1 MVIFVRDLYCQIVG
15 LFTNHTLEMIFHD
28 YHMHACMQEFIAYK
42 IVYSETRK
50 LFVTAAC
57 QLLSGQND
65 VVIAGGVDF
74 MSDVPIRVSRG
85 MRKKLL
91 EMNKVLL
98 FDWLL
103 FGVIMS
109 TG

>member
-1 MVIFVRDLYCQIVG
+1 MELSQ
-15 LFTNHTLEMIFHD
+15 LEVF
-28 YHMHACMQEFIAYK
+28 
-42 IVYSETRK
+42 
-50 LFVTAAC
+50 LVTAAC

-98 FDWLL
+98 FYWLL
-103 FGVIMS
+103 FDW
-109 TG
+109 

>member
-1 MVIFVRDLYCQIVG
+1 MLSPYP
-15 LFTNHTLEMIFHD
+15 
-28 YHMHACMQEFIAYK
+28 
-42 IVYSETRK
+42 
-50 LFVTAAC
+50 TAAC

-98 FDWLL
+98 SCW
-103 FGVIMS
+103 
-109 TG
+109 